1 MCTAQPVS
9 GIFLQ
14 VTKQPFTSERNSAP
28 LPPPSGFGK
37 RDRVESLHE
46 PFMCFISQRTSAVSN
61 IPGDVR
67 LSRQQLSFNV
77 PQQGLW
83 PWTPLPPNIKPQS
96 DSFSRLT
103 SPEIIPREDA
113 RQPKTQQHAN
123 LTWRHLT
130 LEDFSTQKNELFWNF
145 SPGYLHIPFVFSNA
159 RAAQSISQGAGQASL
174 IWQSQRQMRPR
185 EMRRKIAGVLF
196 ENMVQLEGD
205 NSALWDLMEFAPLF
219 SSKMQAELDAGT
231 QAAMTL
237 SAGFSRHHGCD
248 ETTLWMAP
256 SLAFQKLYRTILFRK
271 PPQDLEQESLFT
283 TTDQKHPR
291 FMKKITR
298 DMSEA
303 QHRQHTRSQTAMLDL
318 VSQESQERF
327 SGRQSVDLP
336 VSTAR
341 TLPFIDGPMAPALA
355 VVGIAALHHAA
366 TGNPETESSL
376 LALGLAMARVEMKLP
391 YEPRT
396 KATENTEGRPGEG
409 PSCSKIPIVELLFE
423 EAQRVDRD
431 SLRLLLRYLG
441 DLVEAF
447 EEELDAKDREAADLA
462 AVEAEVGY
470 VLPRKVRG
478 Q

>member
-37 RDRVESLHE
+37 R
-46 PFMCFISQRTSAVSN
+46 
-61 IPGDVR
+61 
-67 LSRQQLSFNV
+67 
-77 PQQGLW
+77 GLW

-231 QAAMTL
+231 VRDDLEAAEAEATLAAEKDVVSREKPRKRFARIIRHRSGSWKL
-237 SAGFSRHHGCD
+237 SAWW
-248 ETTLWMAP
+248 LV
-256 SLAFQKLYRTILFRK
+256 
-271 PPQDLEQESLFT
+271 EQ
-283 TTDQKHPR
+283 
-291 FMKKITR
+291 
-298 DMSEA
+298 
-303 QHRQHTRSQTAMLDL
+303 
-318 VSQESQERF
+318 V
-327 SGRQSVDLP
+327 
-336 VSTAR
+336 
-341 TLPFIDGPMAPALA
+341 
-355 VVGIAALHHAA
+355 
-366 TGNPETESSL
+366 
-376 LALGLAMARVEMKLP
+376 
-391 YEPRT
+391 
-396 KATENTEGRPGEG
+396 
-409 PSCSKIPIVELLFE
+409 PSCKII
-423 EAQRVDRD
+423 
-431 SLRLLLRYLG
+431 SCS
-441 DLVEAF
+441 
-447 EEELDAKDREAADLA
+447 LDA
-462 AVEAEVGY
+462 
-470 VLPRKVRG
+470 
-478 Q
+478 